1 MNGTRAVTED
11 LEDENNMKTRI
22 ISGFCMVP
30 LVILVYLG
38 NYWLA
43 ALCIFIGF
51 VGVREFYNGFR
62 NMDIHPSMPIAGV
75 ALFALYLINGLW
87 PGQPVLI
94 MGWLAAV
101 IMAGSLYM
109 FNVEKR
115 TPTDAMA
122 TIIGIIYIEFFSY
135 HFVLI
140 DQSGPYQV
148 MVWLC
153 LLCAFGSD
161 IFAYFTGVFLGKHKM
176 TPHLSPKKTWEGAV
190 GGVLGSVLVCGLF
203 GYFLC
208 PEYLIHCLI
217 IGLAGSPVSMCGDLT
232 ASAYKRKM
240 GIKDYGK
247 LIPGHGGIMD
257 RFDSVFFT
265 APFVYYYIAI
275 VMVHFQ
281 LG

>member
-1 MNGTRAVTED
+1 
-11 LEDENNMKTRI
+11 
-22 ISGFCMVP
+22 MVP

-38 NYWLA
+38 SYWLA

-62 NMDIHPSMPIAGV
+62 NMDIHPSLPIAGV
-75 ALFALYLINGLW
+75 ALFVLYLINGLW

-109 FNVEKR
+109 FNVGKR
-115 TPTDAMA
+115 TPADAMA
-122 TIIGIIYIEFFSY
+122 TIVGIIYIEFFSY

-140 DQSGPYQV
+140 DQSGPYQI

-176 TPHLSPKKTWEGAV
+176 TPHLDRK
-190 GGVLGSVLVCGLF
+190 SVV
-203 GYFLC
+203 
-208 PEYLIHCLI
+208 
-217 IGLAGSPVSMCGDLT
+217 
-232 ASAYKRKM
+232 
-240 GIKDYGK
+240 
-247 LIPGHGGIMD
+247 
-257 RFDSVFFT
+257 
-265 APFVYYYIAI
+265 
-275 VMVHFQ
+275 
-281 LG
+281 